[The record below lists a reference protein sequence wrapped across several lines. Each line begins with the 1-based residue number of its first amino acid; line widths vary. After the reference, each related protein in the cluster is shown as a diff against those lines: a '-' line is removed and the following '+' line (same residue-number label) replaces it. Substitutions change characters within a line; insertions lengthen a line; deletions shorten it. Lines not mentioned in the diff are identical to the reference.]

1 MSIIENIGDQEMDK
15 VKFAI
20 PKGSLEKA
28 TFEILQR
35 SGYKVSGQDR
45 TYRPSINDP
54 KIELKILRPQ
64 EIPVFVSE
72 GLQDVG
78 ITGQDWIKE
87 TGADVEVLQNLE
99 YGKIKLVVAAPKGV
113 SATNSISHL
122 MDSIWSKGK
131 NVRVS
136 TEYLNIASEYIK
148 NNPAY
153 KKNFGA
159 SEPLLVTPWWR
170 KGENPRAKI
179 FLSFGA
185 TEAKPP
191 ENADFIIDVT
201 ETGSTMEANN
211 LKIIETIMESSA
223 VLIANKKALDDPQ
236 KKEKIYDIMTLLKG
250 VVDGGKRIHIFL
262 NVRKTNLKRLLTEL
276 PALKN
281 PTISPLADEEWVSV
295 NTVLEKDCL
304 IDLLPKIRKI
314 AQGLVVY
321 EPRQVLALD
330 EINRREENKCK
341 KSSK

>member
-1 MSIIENIGDQEMDK
+1 MNLVDKMDK

-28 TFEILQR
+28 TFDILQR
-35 SGYKVSGQDR
+35 SGYKISGQDR

-78 ITGQDWIKE
+78 ITGQDWIRE
-87 TGADVEVLQNLE
+87 TGADVEILQNLE
-99 YGKIKLVVAAPKGV
+99 YGKIKLVVAIPKG
-113 SATNSISHL
+113 AGTTAGISRF
-122 MDSIWSKGK
+122 MESIWNKGK

-136 TEYLNIASEYIK
+136 TEYLNIAGEYIRSS
-148 NNPAY
+148 PSY
-153 KKNFGA
+153 KKNFG
-159 SEPLLVTPWWR
+159 SLEPLLVTPWWR
-170 KGENPRAKI
+170 KGENPRAKV

-201 ETGSTMEANN
+201 ETGSTIEANS

-223 VLIANKKALDDPQ
+223 VLVANKKSLDDSQ
-236 KKEKIYDIMTLLKG
+236 KREKIYDIMTLLKG
-250 VVDGGKRIHIFL
+250 VVDGGKRIHIFV
-262 NVRKTNLKRLLTEL
+262 NVKKTNLTRLLTEL

-281 PTISPLADEEWVSV
+281 PTIAPLADDEWVSV
-295 NTVLEKDCL
+295 NTVVEKDCL

-321 EPRQVLALD
+321 EPRQVLALE
-330 EINRREENKCK
+330 EINRREENKCRK
-341 KSSK
+341 TS